1 MPVDNMKRH
10 FIVISDTLF
19 RHACAIVVVVLSLI
33 IGSADVTAQ
42 VETSEYQIKAAFL
55 YKFAAY
61 VEWPAGSFS
70 DGTSPLVF
78 GVIGADPLA
87 DNLEQIVR
95 DRRVQGRAILVRR
108 LNADEPV
115 TGLHVLFVG
124 QSSSNMAEPLLF
136 YAASM
141 SVLTVT
147 ETASP
152 RSSGSVINFEV
163 IDDKVRFD
171 VSLTLAQ
178 QGKLKISSRLLQVA
192 YKVIN
197 G

>member
-1 MPVDNMKRH
+1 MVTLMLNAMKRQDSVS
-10 FIVISDTLF
+10 IWYVCT
-19 RHACAIVVVVLSLI
+19 VVLTVFFVLI
-33 IGSADVTAQ
+33 TSSNLAAQ
-42 VETSEYQIKAAFL
+42 TTTEYQVKAAFL
-55 YKFAAY
+55 YKFAGY

-95 DRRVQGRAILVRR
+95 DRRIQGRAILVRR

-124 QSSSNMAEPLLF
+124 QSSSTMAEPLLF
-136 YAASM
+136 DAASM

-171 VSLTLAQ
+171 VSLRPAE
-178 QGKLKISSRLLQVA
+178 QGGLKISSRLLQVA
-192 YKVIN
+192 HRVIN